1 MLASIRGGGLGDDD
15 DSNSGSG
22 EGGDSDNNT
31 SVDVISSLLMQ
42 GAAINA
48 QTDRTG
54 KRIILCFCALFF
66 FSFFLRILHCKNC
79 VNYIIIVYVKR

>member
-1 MLASIRGGGLGDDD
+1 MLASFRGGGLDLACDDE
-15 DSNSGSG
+15 SGSASGSG

-31 SVDVISSLLMQ
+31 SADIITGLLMQ

-54 KRIILCFCALFF
+54 
-66 FSFFLRILHCKNC
+66 
-79 VNYIIIVYVKR
+79 

>member
-22 EGGDSDNNT
+22 EGGDSDNT
-31 SVDVISSLLMQ
+31 SVDMISSLLMQ
-42 GAAINA
+42 GAAVNA

-54 KRIILCFCALFF
+54 ETGCMWVF
-66 FSFFLRILHCKNC
+66 
-79 VNYIIIVYVKR
+79 